1 MTRSANPVGLRSIAA
16 RALGGEAWHS
26 NRARLTLS
34 VVGVALGVALGV
46 AVHLINGSAIDEF
59 ASAARHL
66 SGDADLVIRGPLG
79 GFDEALYPRIAALDG
94 VDVASP
100 ALDFDVRIPAKRAL
114 HVVAVDPFEALRIQ
128 PSLFGARF
136 DAVRRLLEPDAIVLS
151 RAAAD
156 DLGVNEGGKLVVQAG
171 IGAVTLD
178 VIAVLAADA
187 TTQRIAYADI
197 GSAQWRLQ
205 RLGAIDRIDV
215 RIASGADRHDARSR
229 IAALLPPG
237 VHVSDID
244 ADARDAASMTR
255 AYRINLDMLALVALF
270 TGAFLVY
277 ATQALTILQR
287 RTDIAVLR
295 VLGVTRGGIVGILL
309 AESAIVGAIG
319 AALGLAIGYALA
331 AFALTQFGGDL
342 GAGYFGG
349 TALSVRANPVVLVVY
364 FCLGVAASI
373 AGCVVP
379 AWKAASEPPAPAL
392 KATGAIETRDRE
404 RPLWPGIA
412 LLVVALPLSLLPA
425 IDDLP
430 VAGYAAVAALL
441 AGALWL
447 VPWVSDRVLAHIPAS
462 RNAIALVAAQ
472 QLRGGNNQLGLSIA
486 AIVVS
491 FSLMVA
497 MLIMIGSFRGSLE
510 RWLVDVLPADVYAR
524 AGGAGSSGFLDP
536 DSMGKIRTVPSVE
549 RAMAVRVREVRID
562 RDGLPLTV
570 LARDGAEGDS
580 FGRPPMIDAASPSPA
595 SPSPAS
601 IAPEPQRHPD
611 PAQAWISEAAADLH
625 RWGPGMTIELPLGSS
640 RVTFTVAGVWRDYTR
655 QNGTVLIDRARY
667 VAATSDDRVND
678 VWIWLKPGRSVA
690 MLSTEIDAVLGA
702 SGLVDVRDAASIRRV
717 SMSMFDRTFAV
728 TYLLEGVA
736 VLIGL
741 FGISVGFG
749 SQVLARR
756 GEFGVLR
763 HIGVTRGQ
771 VAALLGIEG
780 LAAGIVGIVYG
791 LATGG
796 AISVLLVHVINRQSF
811 HWSMDMH
818 VPGLA
823 LLGVSVV
830 LVVAATLTAIVSGR
844 QAMTGQPIV
853 AVKED
858 W

>member
-1 MTRSANPVGLRSIAA
+1 MTRRAIPVGLRSIAA

-26 NRARLTLS
+26 NRARLALS

-59 ASAARHL
+59 ATAARHL

-94 VDVASP
+94 IDVASP
-100 ALDFDVRIPAKRAL
+100 ALDFDVRIPGKRAL

-136 DAVRRLLEPDAIVLS
+136 DAARRLLEPDAMVLS

-156 DLGVNEGGKLVVQAG
+156 DLGVNEGGRLVVQAG
-171 IGAVTLD
+171 TGTVTLD

-215 RIASGADRHDARSR
+215 RLASGADRHDARSR

-244 ADARDAASMTR
+244 ADARDAVSMTR

-295 VLGVTRGGIVGILL
+295 VLGVTRGGIVGILV

-331 AFALTQFGGDL
+331 AFALTRFGGDL
-342 GAGYFGG
+342 GAGYFAG
-349 TALSVRANPVVLVVY
+349 TALGVRANPVVLVVY
-364 FCLGVAASI
+364 FCLGIAASI

-392 KATGAIETRDRE
+392 KASGAIETRDRE

-430 VAGYAAVAALL
+430 VAGYAAVATLL

-536 DSMGKIRTVPSVE
+536 DSFEKIRTVPSVE

-570 LARDGAEGDS
+570 LARDGTESDPL
-580 FGRPPMIDAASPSPA
+580 GRPPLVGAASLS
-595 SPSPAS
+595 SK
-601 IAPEPQRHPD
+601 QYRDLD

-625 RWGPGMTIELPLGSS
+625 GWSPGMAIELPLGSS
-640 RVTFTVAGVWRDYTR
+640 LVGFTVAGVWRDYTR

-667 VAATSDDRVND
+667 VAATNDDRVND

-690 MLSTEIDAVLGA
+690 MLRTEIDTVLGA
-702 SGLVDVRDAASIRRV
+702 SGLVDVRDAASIRRF

-771 VAALLGIEG
+771 IAVLLGIEG
-780 LAAGIVGIVYG
+780 VAAGIVGIVYG

-830 LVVAATLTAIVSGR
+830 LVVAATVTAIISGR
-844 QAMTGQPIV
+844 QAMTGQPIA

>member
-1 MTRSANPVGLRSIAA
+1 MRRRAAMRSIAA

-26 NRARLTLS
+26 NRARLALS
-34 VVGVALGVALGV
+34 VIGVALGVALGV

-59 ASAARHL
+59 STAARHL

-79 GFDEALYPRIAALDG
+79 GFDEAVYPRIAALDG

-100 ALDFDVRIPAKRAL
+100 ALDFDARIPAKRAL

-128 PSLFGARF
+128 PSLFGSQF
-136 DAVRRLLEPDAIVLS
+136 GAVQRLLEPDAIVLS

-156 DLGVNEGGKLVVQAG
+156 DLGVEEGSKLVVQAG
-171 IGAVTLD
+171 TGTVALD
-178 VIAVLAADA
+178 VIAVLAAEA

-197 GSAQWRLQ
+197 GAAQWRLQ
-205 RLGAIDRIDV
+205 RLGTIDRIDV
-215 RIASGADRHDARSR
+215 RLAAGTDRGEAHER
-229 IAALLPPG
+229 IARLLPPG

-244 ADARDAASMTR
+244 ADAREAVSMTR

-295 VLGVTRGGIVGILL
+295 VLGVTRGGIVGILV

-331 AFALTQFGGDL
+331 AFALAQFGGDL

-349 TALSVRANPVVLVVY
+349 AAVSVRANPIVLVVY
-364 FCLGVAASI
+364 FCLGIAASI

-392 KATGAIETRDRE
+392 KASGAIETRDSE
-404 RPLWPGIA
+404 RPLWPGVA
-412 LLVVALPLSLLPA
+412 LLAVAVPLSLLPA

-430 VAGYAAVAALL
+430 VAGYAAVASLL

-447 VPWVSDRVLAHIPAS
+447 VPWVSDRALARVPAS
-462 RNAIALVAAQ
+462 RNAIAMVAAQ

-510 RWLVDVLPADVYAR
+510 RWLVDVLPADVFVR

-536 DSMGKIRTVPSVE
+536 DSLEKIRTVPSVS
-549 RAMAVRVREVRID
+549 RAIAVRVREVRIAV
-562 RDGLPLTV
+562 DGLPLTV
-570 LARDGAEGDS
+570 LARDAAESDS
-580 FGRPPMIDAASPSPA
+580 FGRPPLLASASGSRAPTGAPA
-595 SPSPAS
+595 GAQ
-601 IAPEPQRHPD
+601 AG
-611 PAQAWISEAAADLH
+611 AQAWISEAAADLH
-625 RWGPGMTIELPLGSS
+625 RWTPGMAIELPLGSS
-640 RVTFTVAGVWRDYTR
+640 RVAFTVAGIWRDYTR
-655 QNGTVLIDRARY
+655 QNGTVVIDRARY
-667 VAATSDDRVND
+667 VAATNDDRVND
-678 VWIWLKPGRSVA
+678 VWIWLKPGRSVSSLK
-690 MLSTEIDAVLGA
+690 MEIDAALGA
-702 SGLVDVRDAASIRRV
+702 TGLVDIRDAASIRRV
-717 SMSMFDRTFAV
+717 SLSMFDRTFAV
-728 TYLLEGVA
+728 TWLLEGVA

-771 VAALLGIEG
+771 IAALLGIEG

-830 LVVAATLTAIVSGR
+830 LVVAATFTAIVSGR
-844 QAMTGQPIV
+844 QAMTGEPIA